1 MITYTVSGFPSG
13 SVVKNLPAKKETWIW
28 SPGEEDPLEK
38 EMATHSSILS
48 GKSRGQRDLVGYRP
62 QSQKRAGHDFRLNSK
77 QCCVRLLSK
86 WTKRLKGILNVN
98 SWFATIAEA
107 PWQHPY
113 QVLFKLCLKW
123 SGVKVAQSL
132 QPHGLYRILQ
142 AGILEW
148 VALPFSRVSSQPRDQ
163 NHLSWIAGKFFTNW
177 AIREAQEN
185 KWVAYP
191 FSRGSSRPRNQTGVS
206 CIAGGFFTI
215 WAIGEAQNP

>member
-132 QPHGLYRILQ
+132 QPHGLSP
-142 AGILEW
+142 G
-148 VALPFSRVSSQPRDQ
+148 Q
-163 NHLSWIAGKFFTNW
+163 N
-177 AIREAQEN
+177 
-185 KWVAYP
+185 
-191 FSRGSSRPRNQTGVS
+191 TGVGS
-206 CIAGGFFTI
+206 LSLLQGIFLTQESNLGLLHCRWVLYQVSYQGSMLKWLKYILGIIF
-215 WAIGEAQNP
+215 